1 MKKKVFLI
9 ETEKLDSG
17 HEIIPCNERMDKRV
31 I

>member
-17 HEIIPCNERMDKRV
+17 HEIIPYVMKGWIRE
-31 I
+31 